1 MYYNIATDTTVSFVR
16 EDMASQLRYANPGDI
31 VIACT
36 GENREDIAKPVV
48 WEGIGKAAV
57 HDDCTMFHPS
67 MQVNSRYVAYALQCS
82 RFLTYKVNAVN
93 ESKVVRM
100 SAKALA
106 AYEVPLPPLAEQE
119 RIVAILD
126 RFDALTTS
134 LTDGL
139 PAEIEAR
146 RKQYAHYRDRLLAFP
161 ERPAA

>member
-1 MYYNIATDTTVSFVR
+1 
-16 EDMASQLRYANPGDI
+16 
-31 VIACT
+31 
-36 GENREDIAKPVV
+36 
-48 WEGIGKAAV
+48 
-57 HDDCTMFHPS
+57 

-82 RFLTYKVNAVN
+82 RFLTYKVNAVS

-106 AYEVPLPPLAEQE
+106 TYEIPLPSLAEQH

-134 LTDGL
+134 LTEGL

-146 RKQYAHYRDRLLAFP
+146 RAQYAHYRDRLLAFP
-161 ERPAA
+161 ERAAAEPRRA